1 MFMNN
6 IKNTGW
12 LKYLVLTES
21 GTDYNIANDF
31 GKVQLDRI
39 KTEYQALELAT
50 SPNDTMT
57 KL

>member
-1 MFMNN
+1 MNN